1 MKDDLFIA
9 LQRILPHHAFSRLV
23 GWFAATKIRWIKHL
37 FITKFIDAY
46 NVNMAEAL
54 EPNPENYANFN
65 DFFVRALKPDARPIA
80 SETNAIVS
88 PADGAVSQLG
98 EISGDKI
105 FQAKNHWFS
114 IKELLA
120 CDDALAEQFMEG
132 SFATIYL
139 SPSDYH
145 RVHMPA
151 AGQLTQM
158 NYIPGD
164 LFSVNPVTTENVAGL
179 FARNERIAAIFETEF
194 GPMAVVMVGAMIV
207 ASIETVWDGQI
218 TPTSR
223 EVKRNYYSKPRD
235 IQLGKGDEMGRFK
248 LGSTAVLLFPKGAIK
263 WKEDIKAETTLRM
276 GEIIAELQTPA

>member
-9 LQRILPHHAFSRLV
+9 LQRITPHHAFSRLV
-23 GWFAATKIRWIKHL
+23 GWFAQTEIKWIKRL
-37 FITKFIDAY
+37 FISKFIKAY
-46 NVNMAEAL
+46 KVNMTEAL
-54 EPNPENYANFN
+54 EENPEHYANFN

-80 SETNAIVS
+80 KDLNAIVS

-114 IKELLA
+114 VAELLGG
-120 CDDALAEQFMEG
+120 DEQLAKPFEGG

-151 AGQLTQM
+151 GGQLTQM

-179 FARNERIAAIFETEF
+179 FARNERIAAIFDTEF

-218 TPTSR
+218 TPSSR
-223 EVKRNYYSKPRD
+223 QVKEYFYKQPRD
-235 IQLGKGDEMGRFK
+235 INLSKGEEMGRFK
-248 LGSTAVLLFPKGAIK
+248 LGSTAVILFPKDAIEWRSDLK
-263 WKEDIKAETTLRM
+263 TESVVKM
-276 GEIIAELQTPA
+276 GELIAKRKG